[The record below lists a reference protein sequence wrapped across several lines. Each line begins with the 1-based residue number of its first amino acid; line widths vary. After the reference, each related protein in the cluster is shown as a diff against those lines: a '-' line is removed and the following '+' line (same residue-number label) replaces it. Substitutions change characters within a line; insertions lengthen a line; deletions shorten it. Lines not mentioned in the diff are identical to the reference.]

1 MNDLRSFVSDNEK
14 WYEIENIKDRIDKKT
29 LVEYFL
35 KQNNKRLL
43 TDENYNYKLN
53 VN

>member
-35 KQNNKRLL
+35 NK
-43 TDENYNYKLN
+43 TIKDY
-53 VN
+53 